1 MTPRTLSPIRA
12 RLSCAALALAL
23 AGCATPPAP
32 QAPASSEV
40 RPAAF
45 GGLAKLDYS
54 GSQEPLVLL
63 QGAVSDAGQDPSKL
77 AALEASLE
85 AILEQ
90 PGCTY
95 AGRQAACEN
104 LGRLY
109 AISFAR
115 GGHPIPPV
123 LVTMLSDSTQVDLA
137 RSALERAPGS
147 SVDAVF
153 LAGLT
158 QAEGRVRVSLVQSL
172 GNRRVAQAVPALS
185 SLLNEPD
192 AAASVA
198 AARALGQIASP
209 EAADAL
215 AKAADPTSPAVVE
228 ARIACA
234 ARLGTAEARAALEE
248 MSGNASVPRPLRTAA
263 FASLLV
269 LDKSGAP
276 DRVASALSG
285 SDTSLRQSAGTWL
298 VAVEP
303 ARLLPVVEAH
313 FRSWDPSVQEAVVS
327 ALGRIGD
334 PAAVPLVLESARSDV
349 PGLRTAALSS
359 LGSLEGSPEV
369 VQLLAGAARGR
380 GEDGAAAKL
389 SLSRLR
395 GPGVDE
401 AVMKGAR
408 DPGNPLRTVFLEQL
422 ALRDAPGA
430 ADLFMAMRAE
440 PEVTLRTAALD
451 GLVLV
456 CTPELEVPLLGWM
469 VAATDRSEQ
478 THALRAAAAAAF
490 RNPDQK
496 ARLKPIADLMAG
508 ATPAVTKHLLTTL
521 SHVGGAEG
529 ALYVQSYVLD
539 AHGSESIAAIEALG
553 HWSDKTGLAPLA
565 TIAEKAQDPALRTAA
580 IENGITALPQNPWEL
595 TKDDKAVIARLH
607 AATADAGLR
616 GRLDALENPP
626 KK

>member
-1 MTPRTLSPIRA
+1 MTPRIFTNLRV
-12 RLSCAALALAL
+12 RLSGAALALAL
-23 AGCATPPAP
+23 AGCATPPTP
-32 QAPASSEV
+32 QTSSSEV
-40 RPAAF
+40 KPAAF

-54 GSQEPLVLL
+54 GNQGPVVLL
-63 QGAVSDAGQDPSKL
+63 QGAVTEAGQDPAKL
-77 AALEASLE
+77 AALEAALE
-85 AILEQ
+85 SILEQ

-95 AGRQAACEN
+95 AGRQAVCEN

-115 GGHPIPPV
+115 GAHPIPPV
-123 LVTMLSDSTQVDLA
+123 LVTMLSESTDVDLA
-137 RSALERAPGS
+137 RSALERAPGA

-153 LAGLT
+153 LAGLA

-172 GNRRVAQAVPALS
+172 GNRRAASAVPALS
-185 SLLNEPD
+185 ALLNDPD
-192 AAASVA
+192 TAASAAAA
-198 AARALGQIASP
+198 KALGQIASQ

-215 AKAADPTSPAVVE
+215 AKAADPAAPAVVE
-228 ARIACA
+228 ARICCA
-234 ARLGTAEARAALEE
+234 ARLGTAEARRSLEDI
-248 MSGNASVPRPLRTAA
+248 SGNASVARPLRTEA
-263 FASLLV
+263 FAVLLR
-269 LDKSGAP
+269 LDPSGAP
-276 DRVASALSG
+276 DRIAAALG
-285 SDTSLRQSAGTWL
+285 GVDPSLRQSAGTWL
-298 VAVEP
+298 VTVEP
-303 ARLLPVVEAH
+303 AKLLPVVEAQ

-334 PAAVPLVLESARSDV
+334 PAAVPLVLESARSEQ

-380 GEDGAAAKL
+380 GEEAAAARL
-389 SLSRLR
+389 SLSRLK

-401 AVMKGAR
+401 AVLKGAR
-408 DPGNPLRTVFLEQL
+408 DPGNPLRTVFLEEL

-430 ADLFMAMRAE
+430 ADLFMSMRAE
-440 PEVTLRTAALD
+440 TEVALRNAALD
-451 GLVLV
+451 GLILV
-456 CTPELEVPLLGWM
+456 CTPDLEVPLLGWM

-490 RNPDQK
+490 RNPDEK

-521 SHVGGAEG
+521 SHVGGSEG
-529 ALYVQSYVLD
+529 ALFVQSYVLD
-539 AHGSESIAAIEALG
+539 GRGSESAAAIDALG
-553 HWSDKTGLAPLA
+553 HWNDKTALAPLA

-580 IENGITALPQNPWEL
+580 VENGITALPQNPWEL
-595 TKDDKAVIARLH
+595 TKDDRAVIARLR

-616 GRLDALENPP
+616 GRLDALEKPP